1 MGSTKRKLI
10 LSILSTALTVV
21 CLTSTTYAWFAR
33 NSEAWTEEFNFEI
46 ENHDNLLISV
56 DGENFRSSISNDLLK
71 KAIVAKANNIDIL
84 TDSKS
89 DTPTLTDTYINKEF
103 NKIRIKGVSTSDVVS
118 FTAIDEVNGTDGYF
132 NIIDADKYNYL
143 AFDLYFKVDATKE
156 ADKAYDLAFVSSDYS
171 ASSDSNVPVSYLKS
185 LDTEA
190 TIHSGFTIGDVT
202 YKADD
207 KININLV
214 NAMRIGVIT
223 DTTNE
228 SKPLIYEPYAGL
240 GSYAIKDGTGSY
252 NPEENLMYRHL
263 NEYGRYDLLPLDDT
277 NGVYQN
283 TLKSFD
289 DEVSLGKFD
298 AVNDSEYNIVKITIA
313 IWLEGYDADY
323 LGTVDLTELSCYL
336 SFFKKERAV

>member
-171 ASSDSNVPVSYLKS
+171 ASSDSNVPVSS
-185 LDTEA
+185 Q
-190 TIHSGFTIGDVT
+190 V
-202 YKADD
+202 
-207 KININLV
+207 
-214 NAMRIGVIT
+214 
-223 DTTNE
+223 
-228 SKPLIYEPYAGL
+228 KPLSSLITSSFPSSKYILLSVVISNSPLADGL
-240 GSYAIKDGTGSY
+240 TAFA
-252 NPEENLMYRHL
+252 
-263 NEYGRYDLLPLDDT
+263 LLT
-277 NGVYQN
+277 
-283 TLKSFD
+283 TF
-289 DEVSLGKFD
+289 
-298 AVNDSEYNIVKITIA
+298 
-313 IWLEGYDADY
+313 
-323 LGTVDLTELSCYL
+323 LS
-336 SFFKKERAV
+336 